1 MNARAPTPE
10 LAKHL
15 RAIEEGNRVDR
26 EWMADERLEEILR
39 LCALISS
46 QVISASQAAWRR
58 DQALLGYH
66 LNQAW
71 NDLQSAR
78 REFKALPPE
87 TGEGGDE

>member
-1 MNARAPTPE
+1 MNARAQTPE

-15 RAIEEGNRVDR
+15 RAIEEDNRRDR

-39 LCALISS
+39 LCALLNS

-66 LNQAW
+66 LRCARAEFISA
-71 NDLQSAR
+71 LQTYN
-78 REFKALPPE
+78 ALPPE
-87 TGEGGDE
+87 ASEDAA